1 MTKKEIAIIV
11 ITLTLTA
18 IVTLALFL
26 MLNTKPT
33 AAEVEQLNNW
43 SLLFAQQQRLNNAL
57 MLP

>member
-1 MTKKEIAIIV
+1 MTKKEIAIIAV
-11 ITLTLTA
+11 TLTLTA
-18 IVTLALFL
+18 IVTLALFF

-33 AAEVEQLNNW
+33 TAEVEQLNNW

>member
-1 MTKKEIAIIV
+1 MTKKEIAIIA

-33 AAEVEQLNNW
+33 SAEVEQLNNW

-57 MLP
+57 ILP

>member
-1 MTKKEIAIIV
+1 MTKKEIAIII

-26 MLNTKPT
+26 MMNTKPT
-33 AAEVEQLNNW
+33 TAEVEQLNNW